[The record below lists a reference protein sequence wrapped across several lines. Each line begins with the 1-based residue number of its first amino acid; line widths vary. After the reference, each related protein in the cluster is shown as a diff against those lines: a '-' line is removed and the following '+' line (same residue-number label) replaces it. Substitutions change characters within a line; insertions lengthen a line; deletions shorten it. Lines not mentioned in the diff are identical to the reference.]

1 MQATANHPWEPS
13 AEAQRVWGSILSH
26 SATGELIGMMNFASL
41 VDLYEDAEDKIE
53 ALEHALR
60 EKLHA
65 RSFQRLGQEMGLCV
79 TVNLNAPYWKR
90 IRSAFTKSAGRGDFT
105 ACLIIQEL
113 MLESF
118 AVSMYGAVGRVAP
131 GKLGKAYK
139 AIAAE
144 ETDHLEHAIRLLQ
157 EIFDRDPS
165 GLQRKI
171 AGVHEDVMSVLAEMV
186 AREDIRGDCE
196 LCGKTCIKPSLPEVS
211 LDIVHLRGGALNL
224 YLKSLDRVGLPG
236 EETLQWIAR
245 LPV

>member
-1 MQATANHPWEPS
+1 MQATANHPWEAS
-13 AEAQRVWGSILSH
+13 EDARRVWSSILSQ

-41 VDLYEDAEDKIE
+41 VDLYEDAEDKID
-53 ALEHALR
+53 ALDHALI
-60 EKLHA
+60 EKGHA
-65 RSFQRLGQEMGLCV
+65 RSFQRLGEEMGLSV
-79 TVNLNAPYWKR
+79 TVNLHAPYWKR
-90 IRSAFTKSAGRGDFT
+90 IRSAFTKCVGRGDFT
-105 ACLIIQEL
+105 SCLVIQEL

-131 GKLGKAYK
+131 GRLGKAYK

-144 ETDHLEHAIRLLQ
+144 ETEHLEHAIKLLR

-165 GLQRKI
+165 GLEQKI

-211 LDIVHLRGGALNL
+211 LDIVRLRGGALNL